1 MNAESSGAVTI
12 RDRFTADHRRIEAL
26 LEKLLA
32 AFEANDRED
41 IQTLWTGFESS
52 LLVHLEAEEKYL
64 IPALLRARERDAHTI
79 LAEHRHIRG
88 RLAELGTGIDLHIVR
103 CDAARAFIEELRAHA
118 RREDTLYQWADERL
132 AEAERD
138 SLIGALVE
146 KVRTA
151 LGRGS
156 ERAPRATT

>member
-1 MNAESSGAVTI
+1 MNAESSETVTI
-12 RDRFTADHRRIEAL
+12 RDHFIADHVRLETL
-26 LEKLLA
+26 LGKLLA

-41 IQTLWTGFESS
+41 IQSLWTDFESS
-52 LLVHLEAEEKYL
+52 LLVHLEAEEKHL
-64 IPALLRARERDAHTI
+64 IPALLRARERDAHAI

-118 RREDTLYQWADERL
+118 RHEDSLYQWADERL
-132 AEAERD
+132 GESERA

-146 KVRTA
+146 KVRSA
-151 LGRGS
+151 LHHPS
-156 ERAPRATT
+156 ERAPRIAT